1 VRTRNAFTLIELLVV
16 ISIIA
21 LLIAILLPALGAARA
36 SARDTQCKS
45 NLHQLINS
53 EMAYVADNKQLF
65 TRASEWVDCFRL
77 NEQRQN
83 GVTNPTPIG
92 GGDASDVTEIQN
104 GQLFD
109 YMAQSREA
117 YVCPIGVDV
126 LRDLP
131 VGAVGDEYVRTYS
144 KGAYSGGPGFY
155 GQPGEF
161 YANAGYLPLFRES
174 PDKLTGG
181 ATEFAVYTEEND
193 FSIPGYGGAPYNDG
207 ILFVPPGSTGNDN
220 LASFHNAGGDLISGN
235 GHVSYADGHVDV
247 RAYDEPEVGTYNGT
261 LYTATARLILDG
273 VPIDE

>member
-1 VRTRNAFTLIELLVV
+1 MRTRNAFTLIELLVV

-65 TRASEWVDCFRL
+65 TNASEWVDCFGIVETG
-77 NEQRQN
+77 NN
-83 GVTNPTPIG
+83 VSGADP
-92 GGDASDVTEIQN
+92 SDIREIQQ
-104 GQLFD
+104 GSLFD
-109 YMAQSREA
+109 YMGQSPEA
-117 YVCPIGVDV
+117 FVCPVGVDV
-126 LRDLP
+126 LRDLAP
-131 VGAVGDEYVRTYS
+131 SAVGDQYVRTYS
-144 KGAYSGGPGFY
+144 KGAFSGGPGWF
-155 GQPGEF
+155 GEPGRF
-161 YANAGYLPLFRES
+161 YAASGYLPFFRES

-193 FSIPGYGGAPYNDG
+193 FSIPGYGGAAYNDG
-207 ILFVPPGSTGNDN
+207 ILFTRPGSTSNDN

-247 RAYDEPEVGTYNGT
+247 RAYDEPDVGTYNGT